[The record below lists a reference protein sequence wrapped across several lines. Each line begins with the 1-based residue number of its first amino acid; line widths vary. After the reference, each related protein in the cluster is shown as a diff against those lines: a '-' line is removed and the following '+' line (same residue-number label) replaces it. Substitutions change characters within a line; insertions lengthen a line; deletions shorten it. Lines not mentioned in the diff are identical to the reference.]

1 MIRDYATFVGMT
13 IVRPVRTSMQAEKQR
28 HGAFGLIHMLL
39 FVLGLTFQYA
49 WNMRDLILNSL
60 QDYPILQRIIV
71 TIFVSSGQVM
81 LYILVMML
89 LNITVVW
96 LAVGYVMGIKEVSF
110 LKCAAGVGG
119 MMTFPLVLMILS
131 LLATWYISTLVSVLL
146 CIVALLFLPFS
157 MMYFIIGHYEKSRV
171 DVYWISL
178 LVFVL
183 VAFITIEG
191 MILLVQVFTSNIHD
205 LTQEIHQ
212 AVVNWLD
219 TLKSRL
225 RR

>member
-39 FVLGLTFQYA
+39 FVFGLTLQYA

-89 LNITVVW
+89 LNVTVVW
-96 LAVGYVMGIKEVSF
+96 LAVRYVMGIKEVSF

-119 MMTFPLVLMILS
+119 MMTFPLVLMIFS

-191 MILLVQVFTSNIHD
+191 MILLVQIFTSNIHD